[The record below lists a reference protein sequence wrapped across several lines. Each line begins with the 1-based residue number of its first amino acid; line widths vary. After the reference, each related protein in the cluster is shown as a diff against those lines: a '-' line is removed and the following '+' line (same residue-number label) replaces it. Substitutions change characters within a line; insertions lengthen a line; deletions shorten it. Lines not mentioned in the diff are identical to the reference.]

1 MTRLARKSS
10 RFGVLVLLGLC
21 AAAPASLLATAEP
34 GSWEVSRSGSEPVRL
49 CLATMDSL
57 AQFEHRNAKCTRSV
71 IRNAASSATVHYTCS
86 NGEFGESVMS
96 LITPRSVR
104 VETQGISGGAPFKYT
119 FQARRVGDCRA
130 H

>member
-10 RFGVLVLLGLC
+10 RFGAIALLGLA
-21 AAAPASLLATAEP
+21 AAAPASLLAPAEP
-34 GSWEVSRSGSEPVRL
+34 GSWEVSRPGSPPVRL
-49 CLATMDSL
+49 CLAAMDSL
-57 AQFEHRNAKCTRSV
+57 AQFEHRNSKCSRTV
-71 IRNAASSATVHYTCS
+71 IRNAGSSATVHYTCS
-86 NGEFGESVMS
+86 GGEFGESVMS